1 MVEVTQELGV
11 HVVMEEIETHDDA
24 VGGLGNSIIS
34 RETCFNSLHTSSLG
48 RNLILRDLTWV
59 SLARNLTRL
68 DGRFNEHIEEIISV
82 EKLDAVQVGVL
93 SLHVILDYYDAAKLQ
108 NLSKKTVI
116 LTTLYQSSGQARG
129 KEGFLNVTDM
139 GGDQVAFGSAVA
151 GSSLNSNLVKS
162 VTSQPYNISVLQV
175 SSPIMPESVTKTNT
189 RTSTPQPAEAPA
201 PSKAKSAAPASDMAP
216 APADADSPTADH
228 RRNLLPQMQILQP
241 HPTMDGPTAADPPEA
256 DSHSGG
262 ESVNGEQELALLWLR
277 WFCHQSGV

>member
-1 MVEVTQELGV
+1 MHLINFSHFALFFTLFLLFSTVAAFNITTILSNYSDFGNFNGLLSR
-11 HVVMEEIETHDDA
+11 TKLADA
-24 VGGLGNSIIS
+24 INSRRTITVLAVDNGNLSPINGL
-34 RETCFNSLHTSSLG
+34 SS
-48 RNLILRDLTWV
+48 
-59 SLARNLTRL
+59 
-68 DGRFNEHIEEIISV
+68 
-82 EKLDAVQVGVL
+82 DAQKRVL

-216 APADADSPTADH
+216 APADADSPTADTPSKSPTP
-228 RRNLLPQMQILQP
+228 NADSSASS
-241 HPTMDGPTAADPPEA
+241 PTMDGPTAADPPEA

-262 ESVNGEQELALLWLR
+262 ESVNGGTGTSLAMVAMVLSSVWGLANMI
-277 WFCHQSGV
+277 